1 MRTGKYL
8 LVVLLLLSFAAPL
21 NTQTL
26 QANIAGSTA
35 FWSEAG
41 IAAYTLGAGT
51 TSCAWTTSAT
61 SLGSAYVLDQRVPNI
76 PAYFPF
82 SIDYGPLWVTWS
94 PGSTGTCAAPSADS
108 AVWAYIALD
117 SVLGVRCLFAQ
128 PQCTLATSATA
139 ETAGANALPGI
150 TDTALPA
157 SVLTAFANQI
167 ITIAAT
173 DILPV
178 DAKFATYSTLAQCG
192 SLGKGTQ
199 FIGLGYGPGPF
210 AQQPV
215 YSYFSQYYVNVND
228 FNVYGTDG
236 ATGLPVP
243 SYTITPVGAKPVV
256 IAVNTTNPS
265 GFGSSQLTNVNRT
278 DLGLM
283 FTGIFGRT
291 ADPFKQQFA
300 GTGATYYGLSAFIPA
315 PLSGAYN
322 VVEHSVTNT
331 KELYRSLDIG
341 NCDPYGAPAANPL
354 ITSRTIGGTASNR
367 YRVIGT
373 PEMISQLETTTDS
386 IGFEFWSAEN
396 FANVTNLKYLTV
408 DGIDPIQNNYIDGA
422 IPQGANL
429 ANVTLSHVAD
439 GTYPIWNEERLISYA
454 SGASAAATL
463 AGYAQAQVTFGTG
476 ATHPEFI
483 PDAQLNV
490 FHMHFAPVGIDFN
503 ATNTASNGPKICGPG
518 SNAEDGGDAGGVV
531 MSVQAGA
538 DFCVLKN
545 NYGLAGGVGPTNTA
559 EFGARQ

>member
-1 MRTGKYL
+1 
-8 LVVLLLLSFAAPL
+8 
-21 NTQTL
+21 
-26 QANIAGSTA
+26 
-35 FWSEAG
+35 
-41 IAAYTLGAGT
+41 
-51 TSCAWTTSAT
+51 
-61 SLGSAYVLDQRVPNI
+61 
-76 PAYFPF
+76 
-82 SIDYGPLWVTWS
+82 
-94 PGSTGTCAAPSADS
+94 
-108 AVWAYIALD
+108 
-117 SVLGVRCLFAQ
+117 
-128 PQCTLATSATA
+128 
-139 ETAGANALPGI
+139 
-150 TDTALPA
+150 
-157 SVLTAFANQI
+157 
-167 ITIAAT
+167 
-173 DILPV
+173 
-178 DAKFATYSTLAQCG
+178 
-192 SLGKGTQ
+192 
-199 FIGLGYGPGPF
+199 
-210 AQQPV
+210 
-215 YSYFSQYYVNVND
+215 
-228 FNVYGTDG
+228 
-236 ATGLPVP
+236 
-243 SYTITPVGAKPVV
+243 
-256 IAVNTTNPS
+256 
-265 GFGSSQLTNVNRT
+265 
-278 DLGLM
+278 
-283 FTGIFGRT
+283 
-291 ADPFKQQFA
+291 
-300 GTGATYYGLSAFIPA
+300 
-315 PLSGAYN
+315 
-322 VVEHSVTNT
+322 
-331 KELYRSLDIG
+331 
-341 NCDPYGAPAANPL
+341 
-354 ITSRTIGGTASNR
+354 
-367 YRVIGT
+367 VIGT